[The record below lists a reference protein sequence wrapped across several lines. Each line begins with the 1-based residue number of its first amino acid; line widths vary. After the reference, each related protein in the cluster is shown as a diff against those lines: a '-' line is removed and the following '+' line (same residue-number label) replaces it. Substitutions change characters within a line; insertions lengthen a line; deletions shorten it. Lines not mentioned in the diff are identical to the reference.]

1 MLILQTAGVGRMIV
15 FRKMSAEDTEM
26 LTDVRVTV
34 LRAANLLSDDADMS
48 EIAEQSRLYY
58 KRALNDGSHT
68 AYLAFDS
75 EKIVGAGGVS
85 YYTVMPTCDNVTG
98 RKAYIMNMY
107 TSPEYRRQ
115 GIALKMLDLL
125 VKDTKARGIT
135 HIALEAT
142 AAGRPLY
149 LKYGFVPMEHEM
161 ILPNDR

>member
-15 FRKMSAEDTEM
+15 FRKMSAEDTAL

-34 LRAANLLSDDADMS
+34 LRAANLLGDDADMS

-75 EKIVGAGGVS
+75 ERVVGAGGVS

-107 TSPEYRRQ
+107 TENAGSAGERCQR
-115 GIALKMLDLL
+115 
-125 VKDTKARGIT
+125 AR
-135 HIALEAT
+135 HYAH
-142 AAGRPLY
+142 RPGS
-149 LKYGFVPMEHEM
+149 YGGGQTSLFEVRLCP
-161 ILPNDR
+161 DGT